1 MCISLYTKYI
11 VLADPPV
18 HSKAVCNKSTIALP
32 KQSLKVFLKKY
43 SLSLRQHRCCKRWS
57 ACPSLETAWKCT
69 HVPKLCLS
77 CAQAVPKLCPSCAQA
92 CIHLQEWPSSTSSF
106 SVQGVSKLEHTL
118 CTNWALAWAHVYI
131 SKQFSSLGTP
141 TSTAVHMLLIFLL

>member
-32 KQSLKVFLKKY
+32 KQSLKVF
-43 SLSLRQHRCCKRWS
+43 SGNTAAVNVGVRAQ
-57 ACPSLETAWKCT
+57 AWKLLGNV
-69 HVPKLCLS
+69 HM
-77 CAQAVPKLCPSCAQA
+77 CPSCAQA
-92 CIHLQEWPSSTSSF
+92 CIHLQEWPSSTSSS

-141 TSTAVHMLLIFLL
+141 TSTAVRMLLIFLL